1 MTDLRMV
8 VDVLFIILLVVVA
21 AGAIFAV
28 VSRARR
34 SQAQLDAEGLLADAE
49 VLEIWQDGTG
59 SYVVRYRYAP
69 EGGEPVTRSEV
80 AACLRAALPEVGA
93 RVRVRYDPRE
103 PRRARLLLDPGSC
116 AT

>member
-1 MTDLRMV
+1 MTDLSAV
-8 VDVLFIILLVVVA
+8 IEVLFVILLVVLA
-21 AGAIFAV
+21 AGAVFAV

-34 SQAQLDAEGLLADAE
+34 SRALLDAEGLLAEAE

-59 SYVVRYRYAP
+59 SYVVRYRFTP
-69 EGGEPVTRSEV
+69 EDGSPVTRSEV
-80 AACLRAALPEVGA
+80 AACLRAALPEVGE

-103 PRRARLLLDPGSC
+103 PQRARLLLDPGAC